1 MPKSLQQRLIA
12 GGFVL
17 ASAIIVALFLFAY
30 HSNSQFVEW
39 NALAMHTQD
48 DLRALNDYSTA
59 VKAAQA
65 ASVGYYTNGTES
77 QIQAFAVAKAQAHA
91 ALDQIKTLTA
101 NDPEQQNN
109 LATLLPLTDQALDLL
124 QRIIGLRKAGK
135 SGTDALK
142 PITSEAKRISPPL
155 AKVLAAMTAEENHL
169 LEMRTAT
176 AGVESRRVRRLQ
188 LTGGILV
195 VAIVLGLFFLFLRE
209 NGVRTRAEQE
219 LEEINSKLEMQNA
232 QLEATNKELE
242 SFSYSVSHDLR
253 APLRGIDG
261 FSQALLED
269 YAGRLDAQ
277 GKEHLDRV
285 RLGVQ
290 RMGGLIDDLLNLSR
304 ITRAEMRSERVDLSQ
319 MAQSIADELRKTQ
332 PEREADFAIRPKM
345 EVKGDPEL
353 MRIALENLLSNSWK
367 FTSKQPRTRIE
378 FGRMADNG
386 HSVFFVKDN
395 GAGFDSAYSKRLFG
409 AFQRLHSN
417 SDFPGTG
424 IGLATVQRVIRRHGG
439 KVWAESEVGQGAT
452 FFFTVLSG
460 PGKLGA
466 SRDE

>member
-1 MPKSLQQRLIA
+1 VLESLQQRLIA

-17 ASAIIVALFLFAY
+17 ASAISVGLFLLAY
-30 HSNSQFVEW
+30 RSNSQFVQW
-39 NALAMHTQD
+39 SALAAHTQKD
-48 DLRALNDYSTA
+48 VRALNDYTAA
-59 VKAAQA
+59 VKAAQT
-65 ASVGYYTNGTES
+65 ASVGYYTDGTDS

-109 LATLLPLTDQALDLL
+109 LTTLLPLTDRAFDLL
-124 QRIIGLRKAGK
+124 QRIIDMRKAGK
-135 SGTDALK
+135 SGMDALK
-142 PITSEAKRISPPL
+142 PITNDAKRISPAL
-155 AKVLAAMTAEENHL
+155 AKVLAAMTTEENHL
-169 LEMRTAT
+169 LETRTAT
-176 AGVESRRVRRLQ
+176 AGVESRKVRPLE

-195 VAIVLGLFFLFLRE
+195 VAIILTLFFLSLRE
-209 NGVRTRAEQE
+209 NSVRARAEQE
-219 LEEINSKLEMQNA
+219 LAEINSKLALQNA

-277 GKEHLDRV
+277 GKEYLGRV
-285 RLGVQ
+285 RVGVQ

-304 ITRAEMRSERVDLSQ
+304 ITRAEMRYERVDLSQ
-319 MAQSIADELRKTQ
+319 MAQSIANELRNMQ
-332 PEREADFAIRPKM
+332 PEREADFVIRPKI
-345 EVKGDPEL
+345 EVNGDPQL
-353 MRIALENLLSNSWK
+353 MRVALQNLLSNSWK
-367 FTSKQPRTRIE
+367 FTSKQPRTCIE
-378 FGRMADNG
+378 FGQIADNG
-386 HSVFFVKDN
+386 HSVVFVKDN
-395 GAGFDSAYSKRLFG
+395 GAGFDPAYSKRLFG
-409 AFQRLHSN
+409 AFQRLHPN

-424 IGLATVQRVIRRHGG
+424 IGLATVQRVIHRHGG

-460 PGKLGA
+460 
-466 SRDE
+466 R